1 MSRQQLRVT
10 PQEAEQLFTQVLK
23 EFGVL
28 LDFKII
34 KSNESATFTW
44 GLVQLPIYYLEK
56 YPANIVKQVLR
67 HEVGHRVV
75 FPGKPDWEKL
85 TMVIAAR
92 KGVTDPETFSNIVA
106 DLIVDYEMMKK
117 FGQEYYE
124 RIVAA
129 ANGYKGKDPRFWYML
144 AVYQLMAEDLK
155 LKTPNFIEKAKKYS
169 IKPDKLVIPKAEKT
183 LEILKSNASLEGKIE
198 QLAELLKDLFHS
210 MFRYSFD
217 EKIRSYGGVPNLSRL
232 GPMIPAPGFM
242 TSDDKKNPVRDPQW
256 LSRMI
261 ALLVKKVTQCY
272 DKELCKPTNRP
283 AFLMQLGIGNTGNV
297 MFMDSDVVIEAA
309 RLSLYAR
316 YVEALERVG
325 ASGTKVEELEQW
337 TLGDL
342 PYELRVEETMR
353 IYGEVLPP
361 VFSLKFSEKDEPSS
375 GGKGGSVIIVVDV
388 SGSMSGLP
396 LERAKEAAFSIL
408 QEAKKRGDE
417 VMLVFFNGSAL
428 ALPPG
433 RDYDAYEKAI
443 AAVLSSGG
451 TVLSRALEHALMY
464 AAKVGK
470 ATTFVITDAET
481 GEVRYTMRLMNELA
495 RYGKTVVFWITS
507 GGSSVSEELLK
518 NVEAKV
524 YVVPP
529 GQPFTEEALREAQW

>member
-1 MSRQQLRVT
+1 MSKLQVT
-10 PQEAEQLFTQVLK
+10 PQEAEQLFTEVLK

-28 LDFKII
+28 LDFKIV
-34 KSNESATFTW
+34 KSNEPASFTW
-44 GLVQLPIYYLEK
+44 GLVQLPIFYLEK

-85 TMVIAAR
+85 TMIIAAR
-92 KGVTDPETFSNIVA
+92 KGVTDTETFANVVA

-124 RIVAA
+124 RIVVA
-129 ANGYKGKDPRFWYML
+129 ANNYRGKDPRFWYML

-155 LKTPNFIEKAKKYS
+155 IKTPDFIERARKYS
-169 IKPDKLVIPKAEKT
+169 IKPDMVVEKAKKT
-183 LEILKSNASLEGKIE
+183 LGILKSNASLEGKIE
-198 QLAELLKDLFHS
+198 QLAELLKDLFHI
-210 MFRYSFD
+210 MYRHSFD
-217 EKIRSYGGVPNLSRL
+217 EKIKSHGGVPNLSRL
-232 GPMIPAPGFM
+232 GPMIPAPEFM
-242 TSDDKKNPVRDPQW
+242 VQNDKKNPVRDPQW
-256 LSRMI
+256 LSHMI
-261 ALLVKKVTQCY
+261 ALLVKKVTQCH
-272 DKELCKPTNRP
+272 DKNLCKPTNRP
-283 AFLMQLGIGNTGNV
+283 AFLMQLGIGYTGEI
-297 MFMDSDVVIEAA
+297 MFMDSDVIIEAA
-309 RLSLYAR
+309 RLSLYSR
-316 YVEALERVG
+316 YVEALEKVG

-361 VFSLKFSEKDEPSS
+361 IFSLKFSTKEEPIE

-388 SGSMSGLP
+388 SGSMAGLK

-408 QEAKKRGDE
+408 QEARKRGDE
-417 VMLVFFNGSAL
+417 VLLIFFNGRAL

-433 RDYDAYEKAI
+433 REYDVYEKAI
-443 AAVLSSGG
+443 AAVLATGG
-451 TVLSRALEHALMY
+451 TILPRALEYAVEY
-464 AAKVGK
+464 AAKVGR
-470 ATTFVITDAET
+470 ATTFIITDAET

-495 RYGKTVVFWITS
+495 KYGKTVVFWITS
-507 GGSSVSEELLK
+507 GGSYVAEELLK

-524 YVVPP
+524 YIVHP
-529 GQPFTEEALREAQW
+529 GERFTEEALREAQW